1 MSEPTGPSAADME
14 ALRRHAMALADGIER
29 ALGPWVERCVRIR
42 VEESGGVVTAEV
54 GDRAAAA
61 GRDAVE
67 VTVPRIRAL
76 LELDIDA
83 QPTGPLAI
91 VRSAVVFPTEV
102 LRATGLP
109 PVDRDDTARSM
120 FPDDDYDL
128 TPASFAELDTALTEA
143 GIVWGAAKAHV
154 HLARRRSM
162 GGAAVHD
169 AETSSEHH

>member
-1 MSEPTGPSAADME
+1 MSEPSGPSAADME
-14 ALRRHAMALADGIER
+14 ALQRHAATLADGIEE
-29 ALGPWVERCVRIR
+29 ALGPWVERCVRTR
-42 VEESGGVVTAEV
+42 VEGSGGVFTAEIRA
-54 GDRAAAA
+54 RAAAS
-61 GRDAVE
+61 GRAAVE

-102 LRATGLP
+102 LRATGVP
-109 PVDRDDTARSM
+109 PLDRDDAARSM
-120 FPDDDYDL
+120 FPDDEYDL
-128 TPASFAELDTALTEA
+128 TPASFAELDPALTEA

-162 GGAAVHD
+162 DEAAVHD
-169 AETSSEHH
+169 PETSGEHH